1 MGSFCTA
8 DPNQQHSGK
17 RSFDPGWLARCLPAH
32 EHGPPAERGLPG
44 GERGLLHQLLH
55 PPPHLLQPAER
66 AGWFLLQKLD

>member
-1 MGSFCTA
+1 MGSSCTA

-44 GERGLLHQLLH
+44 GERGDLLLHHQLLH
-55 PPPHLLQPAER
+55 PPAHLQQPAAER
-66 AGWFLLQKLD
+66 AGPL